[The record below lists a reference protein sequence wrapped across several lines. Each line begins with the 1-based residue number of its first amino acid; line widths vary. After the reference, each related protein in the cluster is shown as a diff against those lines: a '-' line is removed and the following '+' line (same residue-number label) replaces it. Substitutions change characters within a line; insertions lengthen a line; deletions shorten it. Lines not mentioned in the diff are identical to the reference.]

1 MFKKLNFM
9 AAFML
14 LTLVQL
20 FANPILNDPT
30 KAYSMPLLTKTA
42 NGDVLFS
49 WTEKDQAGMVGFCFS
64 VSKDLGKTFSDK
76 KIIYS
81 GTGIGNSRLMRA
93 KLLVKK
99 DGSLVAVFSN
109 RGNANNGKRTLD
121 IVYCTSKDQ
130 GNTWTAPQSVDSDPT
145 TGNVKGFFDAVVL
158 PNDEIAVAYLKDVA
172 GSTKHEERDLRLV
185 LTKNGVFQ
193 PEKVIDPVVCD
204 CCNISLLI
212 DAKGALNIYY
222 RDNNDEIR
230 DMATMT
236 STDNGLTFSKSQIL
250 HNDQWKINGCPHSG
264 AISTV
269 FGQSALITWFSGAE
283 SEKGIRLVTQ
293 EGKKLAVINDPFAK
307 NAYVAADAKNAV
319 FMWEQNNAQNITQ
332 IAYKT
337 INANKVSET
346 YWIKEAEN
354 VTNSAGLLAGN
365 QLLVVYEVRNEN
377 GKNSINWSK
386 INL

>member
-64 VSKDLGKTFSDK
+64 VSKDLGKTFSNK

-354 VTNSAGLLAGN
+354 ATNSAGLLAGN

>member
-14 LTLVQL
+14 LTFTQL